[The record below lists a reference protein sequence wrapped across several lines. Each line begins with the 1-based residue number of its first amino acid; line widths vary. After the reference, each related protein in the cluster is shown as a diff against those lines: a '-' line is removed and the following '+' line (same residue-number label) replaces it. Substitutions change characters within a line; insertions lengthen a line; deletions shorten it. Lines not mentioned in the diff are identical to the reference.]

1 MTELQAKIIQLILE
15 DEAAMQKA
23 ADFIKKEKELEAK
36 T

>member
-23 ADFIKKEKELEAK
+23 ADFIKKEKEREAQ